1 MKRFPQK
8 RVFITGAGSGFG
20 RALALEF
27 AAKGWRIGVSDI
39 DEDRAKET
47 LELVKKAGGD
57 GIVILCD
64 VTKIGDLEKA
74 AQTIEKAW
82 GGVDVVVNNAGV
94 AGAGY
99 IEKIPETQWDWILDL
114 NLKSVIY
121 GCRVFVPMLEKQG
134 GGHIINMASSAGIAS
149 LPEMSCY
156 NVTKAAVISLSET
169 LRIELGPKNIGVTVV
184 APTFFKSNLMEKFQ
198 SPDERQK
205 NMANTFFARSGVTAK
220 DVAAHALKCMEKD
233 RLYAICQ
240 IDGKFVW
247 RMKRLFPELYFNTI
261 RFFYKNRLFDRIMGN

>member
-39 DEDRAKET
+39 DESRAKET
-47 LELVKKAGGD
+47 LGLVEQAGGS
-57 GIVILCD
+57 GMVILCD
-64 VTKIGDLEKA
+64 VTRLEDLEKA
-74 AQTIEKAW
+74 AQTLEQAW

-99 IEKIPETQWDWILDL
+99 IEKIPQTQWDWILDL

-134 GGHIINMASSAGIAS
+134 GRPHYQHGKQRRNCIPAGNE
-149 LPEMSCY
+149 LLQCY
-156 NVTKAAVISLSET
+156 KGGCHFPFRN
-169 LRIELGPKNIGVTVV
+169 IENRACPK
-184 APTFFKSNLMEKFQ
+184 
-198 SPDERQK
+198 K
-205 NMANTFFARSGVTAK
+205 NRRYCCC
-220 DVAAHALKCMEKD
+220 AH
-233 RLYAICQ
+233 
-240 IDGKFVW
+240 
-247 RMKRLFPELYFNTI
+247 LFPVKSHGQF
-261 RFFYKNRLFDRIMGN
+261 